1 MCCKCSLSCRSNKL
15 QAAML
20 ACNLLSLWNI
30 VAILMNYS
38 DWKEKNYSEWKTKT
52 AYKRCQWDA
61 THLFLKLCLE
71 TSTLAFRS
79 LTSLLLSLLLF
90 GLIGYQ
96 LMQPNLG
103 KKFFF
108 FLNMAFRSVRDA
120 FCWVCRGKCVF
131 LNTWQ
136 GWGSCLLPRKI
147 SHKQD
152 AAPKTSLQLLLLN
165 IAYNDDD

>member
-61 THLFLKLCLE
+61 THLFLKLCFE

-108 FLNMAFRSVRDA
+108 LKIWPSDQSGTLSVGFVEGNVYSSTPDKGEVPACCHVKSVTNRMLHQKPPCNC
-120 FCWVCRGKCVF
+120 FYW
-131 LNTWQ
+131 
-136 GWGSCLLPRKI
+136 I
-147 SHKQD
+147 
-152 AAPKTSLQLLLLN
+152 
-165 IAYNDDD
+165 